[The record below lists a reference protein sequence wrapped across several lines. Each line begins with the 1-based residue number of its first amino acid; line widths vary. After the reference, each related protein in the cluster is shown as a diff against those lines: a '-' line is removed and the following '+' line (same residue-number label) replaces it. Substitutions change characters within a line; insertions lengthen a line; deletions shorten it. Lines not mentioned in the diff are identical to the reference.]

1 MDGIAGDL
9 ETGQAGNDVTHEEM
23 ICSVVGARCPAVLSI
38 VEETKEVETE
48 RDQGEDGSVKKP
60 LLLQQHVLG
69 EVKQIHRPVTQTG
82 PADGADQNTSVQQEL
97 HSDNTE
103 QPQSKGTSVGSQRN
117 SDNLGDN
124 ECPICSELYDSQ
136 GDHRMALL
144 NCDHTLCHCCLA
156 TILKRAAD
164 PSRVQ
169 CPLCRQKTPLLH
181 WEIQRMQEDMMYHQV
196 SSSEHGL
203 IITDTLPETI
213 PAPRLCFA
221 MEQRLQTRMESILL
235 CGCCLYPPRLIQM
248 MRQMQQHCRCCYL
261 IFLVLLFLMEL
272 SCLLVVFLP
281 VIVLVL
287 LFTLVK

>member
-103 QPQSKGTSVGSQRN
+103 QPQSKGISVRSQSN
-117 SDNLGDN
+117 SNNLGDK
-124 ECPICSELYDSQ
+124 EYSICSELYDSQ

-156 TILKRAAD
+156 SILKHAAD

-169 CPLCRQKTPLLH
+169 RP
-181 WEIQRMQEDMMYHQV
+181 
-196 SSSEHGL
+196 
-203 IITDTLPETI
+203 
-213 PAPRLCFA
+213 
-221 MEQRLQTRMESILL
+221 
-235 CGCCLYPPRLIQM
+235 
-248 MRQMQQHCRCCYL
+248 
-261 IFLVLLFLMEL
+261 
-272 SCLLVVFLP
+272 
-281 VIVLVL
+281 
-287 LFTLVK
+287 